1 MAPERAD
8 LVLPVA
14 IVGMIDLSRLLREI
28 EELQAT
34 LQAQVLRSGGQAV
47 DQLPKFSLLLDR
59 FVQENRLDLMQVA
72 DRNHAVRFLEEVK
85 NNAPK
90 IHLSFSADPSPQFM
104 AKLTAWLRTNIHP
117 TLLITVGLQP
127 GIGAGCVVR
136 TANKYFDLSLG
147 KSFVKKREL
156 LMQRL
161 RDPEAVV

>member
-1 MAPERAD
+1 
-8 LVLPVA
+8 
-14 IVGMIDLSRLLREI
+14 
-28 EELQAT
+28 
-34 LQAQVLRSGGQAV
+34 
-47 DQLPKFSLLLDR
+47 
-59 FVQENRLDLMQVA
+59 
-72 DRNHAVRFLEEVK
+72 
-85 NNAPK
+85 
-90 IHLSFSADPSPQFM
+90 M